1 MRLIEKITLLLLGI
15 SLLPLAVV
23 GSLLYSSAKTTLQNQ
38 TTEQLS
44 SIATVQE
51 HRLND
56 IRSQNLKRLADFNS
70 RELLRT
76 QLDTYGRTRDKKA
89 LANINASLNDA
100 KRLGGDIRN
109 VTIIDKDGDLVAS
122 TEKETMAT
130 HQLAGELFKQSIG
143 QNSIRVAFK
152 DNGNEAVFYLS
163 GPLEFGSSK
172 IGMSI
177 IEVSA
182 DELIKTVTDHTGLGD
197 TGEIALGQRLDN
209 GSFVYITPLRFDS
222 QAANRTITDKA
233 LPMYKAL
240 TGEEATFSNIKD
252 YRGHEV
258 IAVTRFLKDSDWGL
272 VAKIDHTEALD
283 RLSGL
288 FSQFILLVFIDS
300 VLVVFASIAIARYV
314 TQPILDIDE
323 VAEQTAKGN
332 LKSRV
337 ANITDDEIGNLAG
350 TFNNMLD
357 TLEELD
363 KAKNDFVSLASH
375 QLRTPLTATK
385 WVSEELLL
393 PPAPLSDER
402 KDHYLRQIH
411 ASNERM
417 IRLVNQLLDASR
429 IGFGTLA
436 YKPEVVH
443 IDDVVELMLRD
454 ITPEI
459 KNSGVK
465 LETKVDKHLP
475 VIHMDRT
482 WVQVILQNLVSNALR
497 YSQPGQSVIV
507 SITNQNNEIL
517 IKVKDSGCGIPVSQQ
532 SKIFTK
538 LFRADNARQLVGE
551 GSGLGLYITK
561 ALVEQVGGKI
571 WFESAENKGTTFYV
585 KLLTNDHKTNRKGQN
600 ARQ

>member
-15 SLLPLAVV
+15 SLLPLAIV
-23 GSLLYSSAKTTLQNQ
+23 GSLLYSSAKTTLQSQ
-38 TTEQLS
+38 TIEQLS
-44 SIATVQE
+44 SIATVQQ
-51 HRLND
+51 HRLGD

-76 QLDTYGRTRDKKA
+76 QVDTYDRTKNKDA
-89 LANINASLNDA
+89 LSHITASLNDA

-109 VTIIDKDGDLVAS
+109 ITILDQKGGLVAS
-122 TEKETMAT
+122 TEKETVAT
-130 HQLAGELFKQSIG
+130 RQLAGDLFKQGIN
-143 QNSIRVAFK
+143 QNSVKLALTG
-152 DNGNEAVFYLS
+152 NGGEAVFYLS
-163 GPLEFGSSK
+163 GPLEYGSDK

-182 DELIKTVTDHTGLGD
+182 DELIKTVTDYTGLGD

-222 QAANRTITDKA
+222 QAANSTVTDKA
-233 LPMYKAL
+233 QPMYKAL
-240 TGEEATFSNIKD
+240 MGEEAVFSNTKD
-252 YRGHEV
+252 YRGQEV
-258 IAVTRFLKDSDWGL
+258 IAVTRYLKDSDWGL
-272 VAKIDHTEALD
+272 VAKIDHTEAFK

-323 VAEQTAKGN
+323 VAEQISKGN
-332 LKSRV
+332 LRSRV
-337 ANITDDEIGNLAG
+337 TNISDDEIGNLAG
-350 TFNNMLD
+350 TFNDMLN

-363 KAKNDFVSLASH
+363 KAKSDFVSLASH

-417 IRLVNQLLDASR
+417 IKLVNQLLDASR

-436 YKPEVVH
+436 YNPELVH
-443 IDDVVELMLRD
+443 IEDVLKLVMSD
-454 ITPEI
+454 IAPEI
-459 KNSGVK
+459 MNSGVK
-465 LETKVDKHLP
+465 VRTKFDKHLP
-475 VIHMDRT
+475 VIHIDRT
-482 WVQVILQNLVSNALR
+482 WMQVVLQNLVSNALR
-497 YSQPGQSVIV
+497 YSKPGQSVIV
-507 SITNQNNEIL
+507 SIVNQNKEIL
-517 IKVKDSGCGIPVSQQ
+517 ITVKDKGCGIPAAQQ
-532 SKIFTK
+532 GKIFTK
-538 LFRADNARQLVGE
+538 LFRADNAKQIVGE

-571 WFESAENKGTTFYV
+571 WFESTENKGTTFYV
-585 KLLTNDHKTNRKGQN
+585 KLRTGNHKLNQRGED

>member
-122 TEKETMAT
+122 TEKETMTT

-143 QNSIRVAFK
+143 QNSIRLAFK

-436 YKPEVVH
+436 YKPEEVH
-443 IDDVVELMLRD
+443 VDDVLELMLRD

-585 KLLTNDHKTNRKGQN
+585 KLLTNDHKSNRKGQN

>member
-15 SLLPLAVV
+15 SLLPLVVV
-23 GSLLYSSAKTTLQNQ
+23 GSLLYFSAKTTLQSQ

-70 RELLRT
+70 RELLRAL
-76 QLDTYGRTRDKKA
+76 LDTYNRTGDEDA
-89 LANINASLNDA
+89 LAHITASLNDA
-100 KRLGGDIRN
+100 KRLGGDIRS
-109 VTIIDKDGDLVAS
+109 VTMMNKNGDLVAS
-122 TEKETMAT
+122 TEKDTMTT
-130 HQLAGELFKQSIG
+130 HQLAGELFKQGIN
-143 QNSIRVAFK
+143 QNSVRLAFK
-152 DNGNEAVFYLS
+152 DNGGEAVFYLS
-163 GPLEFGSSK
+163 GPLEYEGNK
-172 IGMSI
+172 IGVTI

-182 DELIKTVTDHTGLGD
+182 EELIKTVTDYTGLGD

-209 GSFVYITPLRFDS
+209 GSFAYITPLRFDS
-222 QAANRTITDKA
+222 QSTNRTITDKA

-240 TGEEATFSNIKD
+240 MGEEATFSDIKD

-258 IAVTRFLKDSDWGL
+258 IAVTHYLEDSDWGL
-272 VAKIDHTEALD
+272 VAKIDRDEAFE

-288 FSQFILLVFIDS
+288 SSQFILLAFINS

-337 ANITDDEIGNLAG
+337 ANISDDEIGNLAG
-350 TFNNMLD
+350 TFNDMLD

-443 IDDVVELMLRD
+443 VDDVLKLMLRD

-465 LETKVDKHLP
+465 LETKLDKHLP

-497 YSQPGQSVIV
+497 YSKPGQSVIV
-507 SITNQNNEIL
+507 SITNQNSEIL
-517 IKVKDSGCGIPVSQQ
+517 IKVKDSGCGIPAAQQ

-585 KLLTNDHKTNRKGQN
+585 KLLTSDHKQTQRGED

>member
-15 SLLPLAVV
+15 SLLPLAVI
-23 GSLLYSSAKTTLQNQ
+23 GGLLYFSAKTTLQSQ

-76 QLDTYGRTRDKKA
+76 LLDTYNRTGDQDT
-89 LANINASLNDA
+89 LAHITASLNDA

-109 VTIIDKDGDLVAS
+109 VTILNENSGLVAS
-122 TEKETMAT
+122 TEKETTVT
-130 HQLAGELFKQSIG
+130 HQLADELFKQGIN
-143 QNSIRVAFK
+143 QNSVKLAFK
-152 DNGNEAVFYLS
+152 NGGGEAVFYLS
-163 GPLEFGSSK
+163 GPLEYNGSK
-172 IGMSI
+172 IGVSI

-182 DELIKTVTDHTGLGD
+182 EELIKTVTDYTGLGD

-209 GSFVYITPLRFDS
+209 GSFAYITPLRFNNQS
-222 QAANRTITDKA
+222 ANSIITDEA

-240 TGEEATFSNIKD
+240 TGEATTFSDTKD

-258 IAVTRFLKDSDWGL
+258 IAVTRYLEDSDWGL
-272 VAKIDHTEALD
+272 VAKIDRAEAFE

-288 FSQFILLVFIDS
+288 SSQFILLAFINS

-393 PPAPLSDER
+393 PPVPLSDER

-436 YKPEVVH
+436 YKPETVH
-443 IDDVVELMLRD
+443 VDDVLKLMLRD

-465 LETKVDKHLP
+465 LETKLDKHLP

-497 YSQPGQSVIV
+497 YSKPGQSVIV

-517 IKVKDSGCGIPVSQQ
+517 IKVKDSGCGIPAAQQ

-538 LFRADNARQLVGE
+538 LFRADNARLLVGE

-585 KLLTNDHKTNRKGQN
+585 KLRINDHKIN
-600 ARQ
+600 

>member
-76 QLDTYGRTRDKKA
+76 QLDTYNRTGDKKA

-109 VTIIDKDGDLVAS
+109 VTIIDKNGGLVAS
-122 TEKETMAT
+122 TEKETVAT
-130 HQLAGELFKQSIG
+130 HQLAGELFKQGID
-143 QNSIRVAFK
+143 QNSIRLAFK
-152 DNGNEAVFYLS
+152 DNGGEAVFYLS

-197 TGEIALGQRLDN
+197 TGEIVLGQRLDN
-209 GSFVYITPLRFDS
+209 GSFAYITPLRFDS

-240 TGEEATFSNIKD
+240 AGEEATFSSIKD
-252 YRGHEV
+252 YRGHEA

-272 VAKIDHTEALD
+272 VAKIDRVEALD

-443 IDDVVELMLRD
+443 VDDVLKLMLRD

-465 LETKVDKHLP
+465 LETKADKHLP

-482 WVQVILQNLVSNALR
+482 WMQVILQNLVSNALR
-497 YSQPGQSVIV
+497 YSQPGQSVVV

-517 IKVKDSGCGIPVSQQ
+517 IKVKDSGCGIPLSQQ

-585 KLLTNDHKTNRKGQN
+585 KLLTNDHKSNRRGQD

>member
-143 QNSIRVAFK
+143 QNSIRLAFK

-209 GSFVYITPLRFDS
+209 GSFAYITPLRFDS

-417 IRLVNQLLDASR
+417 IKLVNQLLDASR

-436 YKPEVVH
+436 YKPEEVH
-443 IDDVVELMLRD
+443 VDGVLELMLRD

-585 KLLTNDHKTNRKGQN
+585 KLLTNDHKSNRKGQN

>member
-76 QLDTYGRTRDKKA
+76 QLDIYSRTGDKKA

-130 HQLAGELFKQSIG
+130 HQLAGELFKQSIT
-143 QNSIRVAFK
+143 QNSIRLAFK

-272 VAKIDHTEALD
+272 VAKIDRTEALD

-436 YKPEVVH
+436 YKPEEVH
-443 IDDVVELMLRD
+443 VDDVLELMLRD

-465 LETKVDKHLP
+465 LETKVDKRLP

-517 IKVKDSGCGIPVSQQ
+517 IKVKDSGCGIPMSQQ

-585 KLLTNDHKTNRKGQN
+585 KLLTNDHKSNRKGQN

>member
-1 MRLIEKITLLLLGI
+1 MRLIEKIILLLLGI

-23 GSLLYSSAKTTLQNQ
+23 GSLLYSSAKTTLQGQ

-76 QLDTYGRTRDKKA
+76 LVDTYNRTKSKDA
-89 LANINASLNDA
+89 LANITASLNDA
-100 KRLGGDIRN
+100 KRLGGNIRN
-109 VTIIDKDGDLVAS
+109 ITILNKDGGLVNS
-122 TEKETMAT
+122 TKKETVT
-130 HQLAGELFKQSIG
+130 TRQLADELFKQSINR
-143 QNSIRVAFK
+143 NSVK
-152 DNGNEAVFYLS
+152 LVLKGNGEEAVFYLS
-163 GPLEFGSSK
+163 GPLEYNGSK
-172 IGMSI
+172 IGVSI

-182 DELIKTVTDHTGLGD
+182 DELIKTVTDYTGLGD

-209 GSFVYITPLRFDS
+209 GSFVYITPLRFDGD
-222 QAANRTITDKA
+222 AANTTITDTA
-233 LPMYKAL
+233 QPMYKAL
-240 TGEEATFSNIKD
+240 MGEEATFSNIKD
-252 YRGHEV
+252 YRGHEA
-258 IAVTRFLKDSDWGL
+258 IAVTRYLKDSDWGL
-272 VAKIDHTEALD
+272 VAKIDRTEAFE

-337 ANITDDEIGNLAG
+337 ANISDDEIGNLAG
-350 TFNNMLD
+350 TFNHMLD
-357 TLEELD
+357 SLEELD
-363 KAKNDFVSLASH
+363 KVKSDFVSLASH

-402 KDHYLRQIH
+402 KDRYLRQIH

-417 IRLVNQLLDASR
+417 IKLVNQLLDASR
-429 IGFGTLA
+429 IGFGTLS
-436 YKPEVVH
+436 YNPEPVHVEDVLEVVMH
-443 IDDVVELMLRD
+443 D
-454 ITPEI
+454 IAPEI
-459 KNSGVK
+459 ENSGVK
-465 LETKVDKHLP
+465 VKTKLDKRLP
-475 VIHMDRT
+475 VIQIDRT
-482 WVQVILQNLVSNALR
+482 WMQVMLQNLVSNALK
-497 YSQPGQSVIV
+497 YSKPGQSVIV
-507 SITNQNNEIL
+507 SIMNKNKEIL
-517 IKVKDSGCGIPVSQQ
+517 ITVKDNGCGIPAAQQ

-561 ALVEQVGGKI
+561 ALVEQVGGKV
-571 WFESAENKGTTFYV
+571 WFESAENKGATFYV
-585 KLLTNDHKTNRKGQN
+585 KLRTGDHKSN
-600 ARQ
+600 

>member
-15 SLLPLAVV
+15 SLLPLVVV
-23 GSLLYSSAKTTLQNQ
+23 GSLLYFSAKTTLQSQ

-70 RELLRT
+70 RELLRAL
-76 QLDTYGRTRDKKA
+76 LDTYNRTGDEDA
-89 LANINASLNDA
+89 LAHITASLNDA
-100 KRLGGDIRN
+100 KRLGGDIRG
-109 VTIIDKDGDLVAS
+109 VTIMNKNGDLVAS
-122 TEKETMAT
+122 TEKDTTTT
-130 HQLAGELFKQSIG
+130 HQLASELFKQGIN
-143 QNSIRVAFK
+143 QNSVRLAFK
-152 DNGNEAVFYLS
+152 DSDGEAVFYLS
-163 GPLEFGSSK
+163 GPLEYGGSK
-172 IGMSI
+172 VGMSI

-182 DELIKTVTDHTGLGD
+182 EELIKTVTDYTGLGD
-197 TGEIALGQRLDN
+197 TGEFVLGQRLDN
-209 GSFVYITPLRFDS
+209 GSFAYITPLRFDS
-222 QAANRTITDKA
+222 QSTNRTITDKA

-240 TGEEATFSNIKD
+240 MGEEATFSDIKD

-258 IAVTRFLKDSDWGL
+258 IAVTHYLEDSDWGL
-272 VAKIDHTEALD
+272 VAKIDRDEAFE

-288 FSQFILLVFIDS
+288 SSQFILLAFINS

-337 ANITDDEIGNLAG
+337 ANISDDEIGNLAG
-350 TFNNMLD
+350 TFNDMLD

-363 KAKNDFVSLASH
+363 KAKSDFVSLASH

-443 IDDVVELMLRD
+443 VDDVLKLMLRD

-465 LETKVDKHLP
+465 LETKLDKHLP

-497 YSQPGQSVIV
+497 YSKPGQSVIV
-507 SITNQNNEIL
+507 SITNQNKEIL
-517 IKVKDSGCGIPVSQQ
+517 IKVKDSGCGIPAAQQ

-561 ALVEQVGGKI
+561 ALIEQVGGKI

-585 KLLTNDHKTNRKGQN
+585 KLLTSDHKSNQRGED

>member
-1 MRLIEKITLLLLGI
+1 MRLIEKIILLLLGV
-15 SLLPLAVV
+15 SLLPLVVV
-23 GSLLYSSAKTTLQNQ
+23 GSLLYFSSKTTLQSQ

-44 SIATVQE
+44 SVATVQE

-56 IRSQNLKRLADFNS
+56 IRSQNFKRLADFNS

-76 QLDTYGRTRDKKA
+76 LLDTYNRTGDEDA
-89 LANINASLNDA
+89 LAHITTSLNDA

-109 VTIIDKDGDLVAS
+109 VTIVNKNGGLVAS
-122 TEKETMAT
+122 TEKETVVT
-130 HQLAGELFKQSIG
+130 QQLADELFKQSIN
-143 QNSIRVAFK
+143 QNSVRLAFK
-152 DNGNEAVFYLS
+152 GNGDEAVFYLS
-163 GPLEFGSSK
+163 GPLEYGGNK
-172 IGMSI
+172 IGVSI

-182 DELIKTVTDHTGLGD
+182 EELIKTVTDYTGLGE
-197 TGEIALGQRLDN
+197 TGEIALGQRLED
-209 GSFVYITPLRFDS
+209 GSFAYITPLRFDS
-222 QAANRTITDKA
+222 QAANRTITDNA

-240 TGEEATFSNIKD
+240 TGEATTFSDIRD

-258 IAVTRFLKDSDWGL
+258 IAVTSYLEDSDWGL
-272 VAKIDHTEALD
+272 VVKIDRTEAFE

-288 FSQFILLVFIDS
+288 FSQFILLLFIDS

-337 ANITDDEIGNLAG
+337 ANISDDEIGNLAG
-350 TFNNMLD
+350 TFNDMLD
-357 TLEELD
+357 RLEELD

-393 PPAPLSDER
+393 PPVPLSDER

-436 YKPEVVH
+436 YKPEAVH
-443 IDDVVELMLRD
+443 VDNVLKLMLRD

-465 LETKVDKHLP
+465 LETKLDKHLP

-497 YSQPGQSVIV
+497 YSKPGQSVIV

-517 IKVKDSGCGIPVSQQ
+517 IKVKDSGCGIPAAQQ

-538 LFRADNARQLVGE
+538 LFRADNARLLVGE

-585 KLLTNDHKTNRKGQN
+585 KLLTNDHKSNQRGED
-600 ARQ
+600 ARR